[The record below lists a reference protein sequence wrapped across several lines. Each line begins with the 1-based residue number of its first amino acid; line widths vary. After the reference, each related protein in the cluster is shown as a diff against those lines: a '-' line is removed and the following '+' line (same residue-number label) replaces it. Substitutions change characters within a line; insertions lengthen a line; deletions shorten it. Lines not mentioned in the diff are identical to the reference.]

1 MLQIWHIMPSSQLFE
16 INLDDKIIYFVIHYR
31 NREYNNLD
39 SVTAPLFAFLHQF
52 WQIVLSGTIVK
63 RVGLSTT
70 PLRTLFKH
78 FKKSQ
83 MLWVL
88 IPVPPL
94 LPGAQWHPRPSP
106 GSPRGLLLL
115 PLVKAHSSSD
125 RGARPD
131 QDGDEGGED
140 PQWDQDRQ
148 LFTQSQWELVTGC
161 LLLIRLALVDWVVD
175 VVRHN
180 NHSAVGLIVGFEEL
194 VVL

>member
-1 MLQIWHIMPSSQLFE
+1 MCTPLLYQTIFRSISTGSWKDLLLAINFRICQRGLLNMLACFATMLQIWHIMPSSQLFE
-16 INLDDKIIYFVIHYR
+16 INLDDKIIYFIIHYR

-39 SVTAPLFAFLHQF
+39 SVTVPLFAFLHLF

-63 RVGLSTT
+63 RAGLSTT

-94 LPGAQWHPRPSP
+94 LPGAQRDPRPSP

-131 QDGDEGGED
+131 
-140 PQWDQDRQ
+140 
-148 LFTQSQWELVTGC
+148 
-161 LLLIRLALVDWVVD
+161 
-175 VVRHN
+175 
-180 NHSAVGLIVGFEEL
+180 
-194 VVL
+194 